1 MMTTAP
7 TTTSSVMSAAYWT
20 CGNQVFN
27 SGIVVIRLP
36 GSRGTTAELA
46 RVPEAAASVTFP
58 FLLGRQAAAWVLM
71 SSAWVDAAEAKDLGL
86 AWKVVPAEDVLDEAL
101 ALAKTFAVHPLDSLV
116 ATKRLLSATFSP
128 AIAAGR
134 ERENAEFDVLLES
147 PASRAAVGA
156 FVAQRKD
163 RHG

>member
-1 MMTTAP
+1 VRRAP
-7 TTTSSVMSAAYWT
+7 DPPEPVGSKCPFTSLS
-20 CGNQVFN
+20 
-27 SGIVVIRLP
+27 L
-36 GSRGTTAELA
+36 
-46 RVPEAAASVTFP
+46 VPEAAASVTFP

-71 SSAWVDAAEAKDLGL
+71 SSAWVDAEEAKALGL
-86 AWKVVPAEDVLDEAL
+86 AWKVAPAEDVLDEAL
-101 ALAKTFAVHPLDSLV
+101 ALARAFAVHPVESLV

-147 PASRAAVGA
+147 PASRAAVDA
-156 FVAQRKD
+156 FVSQRKD